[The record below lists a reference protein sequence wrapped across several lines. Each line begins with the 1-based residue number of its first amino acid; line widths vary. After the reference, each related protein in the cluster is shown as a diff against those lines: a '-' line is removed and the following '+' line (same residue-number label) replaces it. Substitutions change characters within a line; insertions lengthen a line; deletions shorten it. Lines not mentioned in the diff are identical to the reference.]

1 LHISGPTLFGPRY
14 IAPLLAAFL
23 SRYPEL
29 TASLGLS
36 EEYDDPATT
45 GADVTAIRQ
54 SALRLLPFAAVRL
67 VSYERQMD
75 FALRE

>member
-29 TASLGLS
+29 TASLDLS
-36 EEYDDPATT
+36 DEYDDPATT
-45 GADVTAIRQ
+45 GADVTIRQ